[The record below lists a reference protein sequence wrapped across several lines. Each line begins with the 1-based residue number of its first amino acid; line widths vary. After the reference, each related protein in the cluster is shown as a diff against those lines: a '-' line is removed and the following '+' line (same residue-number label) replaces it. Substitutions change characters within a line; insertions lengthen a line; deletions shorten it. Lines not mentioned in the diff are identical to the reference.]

1 MSFLECVRRA
11 GRRDAEAQPSLAS
24 INQLETINLRN
35 HNPTLYPALEQGR
48 RGSHVPSQSRRKGK
62 DNEGVSERSNST
74 RQPRTS

>member
-35 HNPTLYPALEQGR
+35 HNPTLYLP
-48 RGSHVPSQSRRKGK
+48 
-62 DNEGVSERSNST
+62 
-74 RQPRTS
+74 